1 MNREDKNV
9 GLILP
14 ELGGDQFKAT
24 CQAHSAEYKIDQL
37 LPSLKETTVAFL
49 GDELTIA

>member
-14 ELGGDQFKAT
+14 ELGGDQFKAI

-49 GDELTIA
+49 GEELTIA